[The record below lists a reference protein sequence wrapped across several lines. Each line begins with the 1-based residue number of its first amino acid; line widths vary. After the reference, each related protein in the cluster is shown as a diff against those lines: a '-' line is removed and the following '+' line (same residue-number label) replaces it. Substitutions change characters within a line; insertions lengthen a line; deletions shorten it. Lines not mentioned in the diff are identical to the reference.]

1 MITESS
7 YSVVIQENWLV
18 SPGEMWSILPGEH
31 RSGEIGELDL
41 VGVGSPTR
49 PRREAEMETDV
60 FLTNDGRQRAIS
72 QLEFLRTVRRAE
84 VAQYLHDAK
93 ESGDVID
100 NAAYE
105 DAKNEQARLEGRIM
119 ELEQLLA
126 RAVSISKVDTD
137 IVSLGSIVHLRTP
150 DEREYCYSLVGAFEA
165 NPGAGRISNESPVGK
180 ALLGHRVGD
189 LVIVSTPGGVKEY
202 TIFSIE

>member
-1 MITESS
+1 M
-7 YSVVIQENWLV
+7 VVE
-18 SPGEMWSILPGEH
+18 
-31 RSGEIGELDL
+31 
-41 VGVGSPTR
+41 GVPTIF
-49 PRREAEMETDV
+49 RREIQEMETQSV
-60 FLTNDGRQRAIS
+60 FLTNDGRQRATS

-126 RAVSISKVDTD
+126 RAVPISKVDTD
-137 IVSLGSIVHLRTP
+137 MVSLGSIVHLRTP
-150 DEREYCYSLVGAFEA
+150 DEREYCYTLVGAFEA

-202 TIFSIE
+202 TIYSIE

>member
-1 MITESS
+1 
-7 YSVVIQENWLV
+7 
-18 SPGEMWSILPGEH
+18 
-31 RSGEIGELDL
+31 
-41 VGVGSPTR
+41 
-49 PRREAEMETDV
+49 METQDV
-60 FLTNDGRQRAIS
+60 FLTDDGRRRALA

-93 ESGDVID
+93 ESGDVVD

-105 DAKNEQARLEGRIM
+105 DAKNEQARLEGRIL

-126 RAVSISKVDTD
+126 TAKTINRTPTD
-137 IVSLGSIVHLRTP
+137 IVSLGSITRLHTP
-150 DEREYCYSLVGAFEA
+150 DDREYCYTIVGAFEA
-165 NPGAGRISNESPVGK
+165 KPSAGLISNESPVGK
-180 ALLGHRVGD
+180 ALLGHKVGD

>member
-1 MITESS
+1 M
-7 YSVVIQENWLV
+7 VVE
-18 SPGEMWSILPGEH
+18 
-31 RSGEIGELDL
+31 
-41 VGVGSPTR
+41 GVPTIF
-49 PRREAEMETDV
+49 RREIQEMETQSV

-72 QLEFLRTVRRAE
+72 QLEFLRTVRRSE

-126 RAVSISKVDTD
+126 RAVPISKVDTD
-137 IVSLGSIVHLRTP
+137 MVSLGSVVHLRTP